1 MLMTKK
7 AQIQSSESVTI
18 RGQLIETKTEVSPVT
33 VENKIIVLRDIQ
45 VILDRD
51 IAELYGV
58 ETKVLNQAVKRNI
71 NRFPERFM
79 FQLTK
84 DECSR
89 SQIVTLNTGR
99 GYNVKYLPYAFTE
112 QGVAMLSSV
121 LRTDTA
127 VEVSI
132 KIIDAFVRM
141 RHFLVANAQIF
152 QRLDRLDRKQLENE
166 QNFEKVFAKFEEN
179 EPVRQGIF
187 FDSQTY
193 DAYTFVADRI
203 REAKSRIILI
213 DNYVDD
219 TVLTILDKR
228 DTGVAATIYTMQ
240 ISKSFQLDI
249 DKHNTQYPTIEVK
262 VFRDSHDRFL
272 IIDSSVY
279 HFGASIKDLGKKWF
293 AVTLMTEYTADELLQ
308 KINSTNPGK
317 SKLFV

>member
-1 MLMTKK
+1 
-7 AQIQSSESVTI
+7 
-18 RGQLIETKTEVSPVT
+18 
-33 VENKIIVLRDIQ
+33 
-45 VILDRD
+45 
-51 IAELYGV
+51 
-58 ETKVLNQAVKRNI
+58 
-71 NRFPERFM
+71 M